1 MSNNISTLSEERFP
15 DIRFSRGGF
24 IKRSKHPILDWFG
37 PSPESVAPCSA
48 PGRHI
53 GAQSPGVS
61 LALGSFE
68 FGIPSYSHGWA
79 FAGD

>member
-1 MSNNISTLSEERFP
+1 MSNNISTFSEERFP

-37 PSPESVAPCSA
+37 PSPEA
-48 PGRHI
+48 PGRQTA
-53 GAQSPGVS
+53 AQWRGVL
-61 LALGSFE
+61 LALGRFA
-68 FGIPSYSHGWA
+68 FAIPSYSHGWA